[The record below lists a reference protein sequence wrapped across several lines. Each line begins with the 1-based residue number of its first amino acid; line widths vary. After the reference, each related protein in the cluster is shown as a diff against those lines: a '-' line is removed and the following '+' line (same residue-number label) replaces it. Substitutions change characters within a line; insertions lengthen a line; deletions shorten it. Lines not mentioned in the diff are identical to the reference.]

1 MSNLPYHLDIKFQ
14 TIKAACDGPR
24 LLQLHLDPRV
34 TDEERE
40 QLQRAAL
47 EVFLAGGDASFVD
60 YSSIDNDSS
69 LDDQRQMEQEAEEAY
84 FDY

>member
-1 MSNLPYHLDIKFQ
+1 MRRTKSRTARRYSHEQRCDIESE
-14 TIKAACDGPR
+14 ARA
-24 LLQLHLDPRV
+24 LQ
-34 TDEERE
+34 ERE